1 MIPSIL
7 VAFFENSEDSLSI
20 FHTPL
25 KRNVSFFLLSSPYPR
40 SVTFY
45 PFVRCQKGFFSV
57 SARFLSSLSRFWT
70 RFLRITQYQGKE
82 INT

>member
-7 VAFFENSEDSLSI
+7 VAFFVNSEDSLSI

-45 PFVRCQKGFFSV
+45 LMSDSIHRKVSSLFVRGFFLPCLV
-57 SARFLSSLSRFWT
+57 FGRVFC
-70 RFLRITQYQGKE
+70 G
-82 INT
+82 